1 MTKLKDGKYL
11 IEISNYEN
19 LREIL
24 KLINYNRSMNMFE
37 RIKSE
42 GIKEG
47 ELIVRLDI
55 VNSKVFDW
63 AYSDCHYYKEE
74 KNFYQNYTS
83 ILDEDFLKKKR
94 IINASSFLNPRL

>member
-1 MTKLKDGKYL
+1 MTKLKDGNYL
-11 IEISNYEN
+11 IEINNYEN

-24 KLINYNRSMNMFE
+24 KLINYKSMNIFE

-55 VNSKVFDW
+55 VDSKVFDW
-63 AYSDCHYYKEE
+63 AYSDCHYYKKET
-74 KNFYQNYTS
+74 NFFQDYTF

-94 IINASSFLNPRL
+94 IINVSSFLNPRL